1 MCKVSARKPGAK
13 CVLRKFSVQNV
24 VFSMKSDPTV
34 ELNKNMEM
42 DEIGI
47 LGMSPDDTE
56 SNEPSGVENG

>member
-1 MCKVSARKPGAK
+1 
-13 CVLRKFSVQNV
+13 
-24 VFSMKSDPTV
+24 MKSDPTV

-56 SNEPSGVENG
+56 SNEPSGVENGWGLVEI